1 MKILIVEDDTLLLQ
15 GLILAAQTEGYA
27 CDGVTTARMAEQS
40 LEAGHYSLVVL
51 DLGLPD
57 EDGLHFL
64 ARIRQKKYTLPVL
77 ILTARDTLTDK
88 IAGLDVGADDY
99 LVKPFALEELHARI
113 RALLRRHN
121 NQGESELIVGNL
133 TLNMGRRQ
141 VWMGGEE
148 LILTPK
154 EYALLSR
161 LMLKAG
167 SPVHREILYNDIYNW
182 DNEPSTNTLEVHIH
196 NLRDFLRRPISL
208 RQRLILTIG
217 AILLVFELISV
228 FWLWH
233 ESTEQ
238 IQLFEQALRDNR
250 NNDRHIMRE
259 IREAVASLIVPG
271 VFMVSL
277 TLFICYQ
284 AVRRITRPLA
294 ELQKELEAR
303 TADNL
308 TPIAIHSATLEIE
321 AVVSALND
329 LVSRLTS
336 TLDNERLFTADVAH
350 ELRTPLAGVRLHL
363 ELLAKTHHIDVAPLV
378 ARLDQMMES
387 VSQLLQLAR
396 AGQSFSSGNYQ
407 HVKLLEDVILP
418 SYDELS
424 TMLDQRQQ
432 TLLLPES
439 AADITVQ
446 GDATLL
452 RMLLRNLV
460 ENAHRYSPQGSNIM
474 IKLQEDGGAVMAVE
488 DEGPGIDESKCGELS
503 KAFVRMDSRY
513 GGIGLG
519 LSIVSRIT
527 QLHHGQFFLQ
537 NRQETSGTRAWVRLK
552 KDQNVANQ
560 I

>member
-1 MKILIVEDDTLLLQ
+1 M
-15 GLILAAQTEGYA
+15 
-27 CDGVTTARMAEQS
+27 
-40 LEAGHYSLVVL
+40 
-51 DLGLPD
+51 
-57 EDGLHFL
+57 
-64 ARIRQKKYTLPVL
+64 
-77 ILTARDTLTDK
+77 
-88 IAGLDVGADDY
+88 
-99 LVKPFALEELHARI
+99 
-113 RALLRRHN
+113 
-121 NQGESELIVGNL
+121 NL
-133 TLNMGRRQ
+133 M
-141 VWMGGEE
+141 
-148 LILTPK
+148 
-154 EYALLSR
+154 
-161 LMLKAG
+161 
-167 SPVHREILYNDIYNW
+167 H
-182 DNEPSTNTLEVHIH
+182 
-196 NLRDFLRRPISL
+196 FLRRPISL

-284 AVRRITRPLA
+284 AVRRITRP
-294 ELQKELEAR
+294 
-303 TADNL
+303 
-308 TPIAIHSATLEIE
+308 
-321 AVVSALND
+321 
-329 LVSRLTS
+329 
-336 TLDNERLFTADVAH
+336 LDNERLFTADVAH

-474 IKLQEDGGAVMAVE
+474 IKLQEDDGAVMAVE

-552 KDQNVANQ
+552 KDQYVANQ

>member
-1 MKILIVEDDTLLLQ
+1 M
-15 GLILAAQTEGYA
+15 
-27 CDGVTTARMAEQS
+27 
-40 LEAGHYSLVVL
+40 
-51 DLGLPD
+51 
-57 EDGLHFL
+57 
-64 ARIRQKKYTLPVL
+64 
-77 ILTARDTLTDK
+77 
-88 IAGLDVGADDY
+88 
-99 LVKPFALEELHARI
+99 
-113 RALLRRHN
+113 
-121 NQGESELIVGNL
+121 NL
-133 TLNMGRRQ
+133 M
-141 VWMGGEE
+141 
-148 LILTPK
+148 
-154 EYALLSR
+154 
-161 LMLKAG
+161 
-167 SPVHREILYNDIYNW
+167 H
-182 DNEPSTNTLEVHIH
+182 
-196 NLRDFLRRPISL
+196 FLRRPISL
-208 RQRLILTIG
+208 RQRLIFIG

-474 IKLQEDGGAVMAVE
+474 IKWRSG
-488 DEGPGIDESKCGELS
+488 
-503 KAFVRMDSRY
+503 
-513 GGIGLG
+513 
-519 LSIVSRIT
+519 
-527 QLHHGQFFLQ
+527 HG
-537 NRQETSGTRAWVRLK
+537 S
-552 KDQNVANQ
+552 
-560 I
+560 